1 MLWTLLLIKT
11 RSNLDFFFSLY
22 LGISFIIAGTMIYHG
37 IILNDVDRLVFSGRM
52 NPNVQ
57 AYILAFSVPLIFY
70 KLDNTTHDTTFK
82 TFTYYLLF
90 LSILIAAIATGSRGG
105 FLVAIFLSL
114 WGLLPRFFFH
124 KNLTKL
130 LRNTA
135 FTIITTAGI
144 FFIITTISFLEQ
156 PLQRIASLKDAAS
169 GTGIEQMDTMQSRL
183 PSQRAAIEAWKQKP
197 LLGVGYGEF
206 MYHTHYYSIN
216 SHNTYLEVLA
226 ELGTLGLIIYLYL
239 IFSLTKNMYR
249 LFGYHGLGIGCF
261 FIISSFGSNIF
272 LSFHMLYVMSVL
284 SVISFPAQDGS
295 P

>member
-1 MLWTLLLIKT
+1 
-11 RSNLDFFFSLY
+11 
-22 LGISFIIAGTMIYHG
+22 
-37 IILNDVDRLVFSGRM
+37 
-52 NPNVQ
+52 
-57 AYILAFSVPLIFY
+57 
-70 KLDNTTHDTTFK
+70 
-82 TFTYYLLF
+82 
-90 LSILIAAIATGSRGG
+90 
-105 FLVAIFLSL
+105 
-114 WGLLPRFFFH
+114 
-124 KNLTKL
+124 
-130 LRNTA
+130 
-135 FTIITTAGI
+135 
-144 FFIITTISFLEQ
+144 
-156 PLQRIASLKDAAS
+156 
-169 GTGIEQMDTMQSRL
+169 
-183 PSQRAAIEAWKQKP
+183 
-197 LLGVGYGEF
+197 